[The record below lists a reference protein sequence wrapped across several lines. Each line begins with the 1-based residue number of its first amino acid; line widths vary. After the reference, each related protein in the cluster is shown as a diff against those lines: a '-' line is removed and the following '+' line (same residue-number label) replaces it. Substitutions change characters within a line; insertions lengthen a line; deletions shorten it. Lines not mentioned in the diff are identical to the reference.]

1 MVRKQKKSKKKR
13 SLSIRTCIIL
23 SSIIFV
29 LASLVVYYFSFDSRA
44 HVLSSSGNYYYTDKQ
59 IYQIANVSTDTRLW
73 LTPSFLIEN
82 RLESNPLID
91 NATVQKSQNK
101 ISFEIEEKVV
111 IGYYVQ
117 NNKNYLLTI
126 DNESI
131 ELDTKYLKTIA
142 HFPLLSDFDESQR
155 KKIAKQFKENKD
167 SLSRS
172 VIEKIAEM
180 VPFQTSY
187 DDNMI
192 KMTMQDGNIVY
203 TSMDSLVMMANY
215 QAMLTELHGQNACL
229 LLDAQHSAIDKIDC
243 ADISSLIDGTT
254 SKKEETKE
262 ETKEDS
268 QNQNT
273 EEDQNETA
281 DTTQDTAEDSQ
292 SVYDQA
298 TDWTINNDLGLEYS
312 SSLDVYR
319 DPNTGLLYRW
329 NVETASFDQI
339 VE

>member
-1 MVRKQKKSKKKR
+1 M
-13 SLSIRTCIIL
+13 
-23 SSIIFV
+23 
-29 LASLVVYYFSFDSRA
+29 
-44 HVLSSSGNYYYTDKQ
+44 
-59 IYQIANVSTDTRLW
+59 ANTW
-73 LTPSFLIEN
+73 FLIEN
-82 RLESNPLID
+82 RLESNPLIAD
-91 NATVQKSQNK
+91 ATVHKSQNK

-117 NNKNYLLTI
+117 DNKNYLLTI

-131 ELDTKYLKTIA
+131 ELDTKYLKTIV
-142 HFPLLSDFDESQR
+142 HFPLLSDFNESQR
-155 KKIAKQFKENKD
+155 KEIAKQFKKNAK

-243 ADISSLIDGTT
+243 ADIGSLIDGSTNA
-254 SKKEETKE
+254 KDEAKEE
-262 ETKEDS
+262 D

-273 EEDQNETA
+273 EENQQETT
-281 DTTQDTAEDSQ
+281 DTSQEITENTQ

-312 SSLDVYR
+312 ASLDVYR

-329 NVETASFDQI
+329 NAETASYDQI

>member
-1 MVRKQKKSKKKR
+1 MVKKQKKSKKKR
-13 SLSIRTCIIL
+13 SLSLRTCIVL

-44 HVLSSSGNYYYTDKQ
+44 HVLSSNGNYYYTDKQ

-73 LTPSFLIEN
+73 LTPDFLIEN
-82 RLESNPLID
+82 RLESNPLIA
-91 NATVQKSQNK
+91 NATVNKSQNK

-111 IGYYVQ
+111 VGYYVQ

-131 ELDTKYLKTIA
+131 ELDTKYLKTIV
-142 HFPLLSDFDESQR
+142 HFPLLSDFDETQR
-155 KKIAKQFKENKD
+155 KEIAKQFKKNKG

-180 VPFQTSY
+180 VPFKTSY

-243 ADISSLIDGTT
+243 ADIGSLIDG
-254 SKKEETKE
+254 SANGKEENKDE
-262 ETKEDS
+262 S
-268 QNQNT
+268 QDEKT
-273 EEDQNETA
+273 EENQQESTDES
-281 DTTQDTAEDSQ
+281 QDTAEDSQ

-298 TDWTINNDLGLEYS
+298 TDWTINNDFGLEYS
-312 SSLDVYR
+312 VSLDVYR

-329 NVETASFDQI
+329 NDETASFDQI

>member
-13 SLSIRTCIIL
+13 SFSIRTCIIL
-23 SSIIFV
+23 SSIVFV
-29 LASLVVYYFSFDSRA
+29 LASLVVYYFSFDSRT

-59 IYQIANVSTDTRLW
+59 IYQIADVSTDTRLW
-73 LTPSFLIEN
+73 LTPGFLIEN
-82 RLESNPLID
+82 RLESNPLIAD
-91 NATVQKSQNK
+91 ATVHKSQNK
-101 ISFEIEEKVV
+101 ISFDIEEKVV

-117 NNKNYLLTI
+117 DNKNYLLTI

-131 ELDTKYLKTIA
+131 ELDTKYLKTIV
-142 HFPLLSDFDESQR
+142 HFPLLSDFNESQR
-155 KKIAKQFKENKD
+155 KEIAKQFKKNAK

-243 ADISSLIDGTT
+243 ADIGSLIDGSTNA
-254 SKKEETKE
+254 KDEAKEE
-262 ETKEDS
+262 D

-273 EEDQNETA
+273 EENQQETT
-281 DTTQDTAEDSQ
+281 DTSQEITENTQ

-312 SSLDVYR
+312 ASLDVYR

-329 NVETASFDQI
+329 NAETASYDQI